1 MADPIARLDGVSYWY
16 PGADTPSLRDVSL
29 QIGSGLTLVA
39 GSSGGGKSTLLR
51 LFDGLVPQFHGGR
64 ISGHADVA
72 GMDPLRTSIPRL
84 ATRVGLVFQDVE
96 TQSVYGTV
104 EREVAFG
111 LENLGVPRSQM
122 HDRVDETLGAM
133 GILGLRGRRLATLSG
148 GERQLVQLAAVL
160 VLRPELVAL
169 DEPTSQLD
177 PHGAAAVM
185 AACSGLAAAGKAVV
199 LAEHRLESLLARADR
214 LLIVERG
221 EATGPETPRDIA
233 ALLTNPPSV
242 VEFGAALGWDPL
254 PLSVDEARAH
264 LGELPR
270 WLSDRPVSAS
280 PPARRDVEALE
291 VRRLAVGPGRQA
303 ILDGIDMA
311 VGAGEVIALVGP
323 NGSGK
328 TTLLRTLGGLLAPLE
343 GTVRRPAGR
352 TAYLPQNP
360 GALLHLP
367 TVRAEVDLTLR
378 RTGSA
383 EEVESILASFGLL
396 DLADCYPR
404 DLSSGER
411 QRAAIAVTLAGSP
424 TLALLDEPTRG
435 MDLSSRRALGAA
447 VRSLSERGS
456 AVVIATHDVDLVA
469 EVADRVFVLGDG
481 RAVELGP
488 PERACAAGSAFA
500 TQIGSL
506 FPGGPVTVAGAL
518 PALEDRDARS
528 PGRASDGAP
537 GRSAG
542 RSPGRSAGRASD
554 AAEAAS

>member
-1 MADPIARLDGVSYWY
+1 MDRPIARLDGISYWY
-16 PGADTPSLRDVSL
+16 PGADSPSLRDL
-29 QIGSGLTLVA
+29 TLEIGAGLTLVA

-51 LFDGLVPQFHGGR
+51 LLDGLVPQFHGGR
-64 ISGHADVA
+64 ISGSADVA
-72 GMDPLRTSIPRL
+72 GMDPLRTSVPRL

-111 LENLGVPRSQM
+111 LENLGVPRPQM
-122 HDRVDETLGAM
+122 HDRVDETLSEM
-133 GILGLRGRRLATLSG
+133 GIERLRGRRLATLSG

-177 PHGAAAVM
+177 PDGAAAVM
-185 AACSGLAAAGKAVV
+185 AACETLAASGRAVV
-199 LAEHRLESLLARADR
+199 LAEHRLESLLARADS
-214 LLIVERG
+214 LLIVEGG

-242 VEFGAALGWDPL
+242 VELGAALGWDPL
-254 PLSVDEARAH
+254 PLSVDEARAQVVEVPLTWSSGPAAAPLH
-264 LGELPR
+264 R
-270 WLSDRPVSAS
+270 DREP
-280 PPARRDVEALE
+280 ALE
-291 VRRLAVGPGRQA
+291 ARGLAVGPGREA
-303 ILDGIDMA
+303 ILDGVDLT

-328 TTLLRTLGGLLAPLE
+328 TTLLRALGGGLLAPLA
-343 GTVRRPAGR
+343 GTVRRSPGR
-352 TAYLPQNP
+352 AAYLPQNP

-378 RTGSA
+378 RTGSD
-383 EEVESILASFGLL
+383 EEAESILSMFGLL
-396 DLADCYPR
+396 GLAGRYPR
-404 DLSSGER
+404 DLSAGER

-424 TLALLDEPTRG
+424 ALALLDEPTRG

-447 VRSLSERGS
+447 VRLLSARGS
-456 AVVIATHDVDLVA
+456 GVVIATHDVDLVA
-469 EVADRVFVLGDG
+469 EVADRVIVLRHG

-488 PERACAAGSAFA
+488 PQRACAAGSPFA

-506 FPGGPVTVAGAL
+506 FPGGPVTVAAAQAAL
-518 PALEDRDARS
+518 GSRGRDPVGEVEVAR
-528 PGRASDGAP
+528 
-537 GRSAG
+537 
-542 RSPGRSAGRASD
+542 
-554 AAEAAS
+554 

>member
-1 MADPIARLDGVSYWY
+1 MADPIARLEGISYWY
-16 PGADTPSLRDVSL
+16 PGAATPSLRGVTL
-29 QIGSGLTLVA
+29 QIEPGLTLVA

-64 ISGHADVA
+64 ISGRADVA
-72 GMDPLRTSIPRL
+72 GLDPMRAPIARL
-84 ATRVGLVFQDVE
+84 AMRVGHVFQDVE

-133 GILGLRGRRLATLSG
+133 GIEGLRRRRLVTLSG
-148 GERQLVQLAAVL
+148 GERQLVQLAAAL

-177 PHGAAAVM
+177 PDGAAAVM
-185 AACSGLAAAGKAVV
+185 AACRKLAAAGKAVV

-214 LLIVERG
+214 LLIVESG
-221 EATGPETPRDIA
+221 EATGPERPRDIA

-254 PLSVDEARAH
+254 PMSVEEARAH
-264 LGELPR
+264 MRELPH
-270 WLSDRPVSAS
+270 WLSDRAAAS
-280 PPARRDVEALE
+280 TPYSWDVEAALE
-291 VRRLAVGPGRQA
+291 ARGLAVGPGREA
-303 ILDGIDMA
+303 ILNGIDMA
-311 VGAGEVIALVGP
+311 VGAGEVVALVGP

-328 TTLLRTLGGLLAPLE
+328 TTLLRTLGGLLAPLD
-343 GTVRRPAGR
+343 GTVRRPDGR

-378 RTGSA
+378 RTGSTEDA
-383 EEVESILASFGLL
+383 ESILSAFGLL
-396 DLADCYPR
+396 GLAERYPR

-424 TLALLDEPTRG
+424 VLALLDEPTRG
-435 MDLSSRRALGAA
+435 MDLSARRALGAA
-447 VRSLSERGS
+447 VRSLSARGS

-469 EVADRVFVLGDG
+469 EVADRVLVLGDG

-518 PALEDRDARS
+518 PALEDHNTRS
-528 PGRASDGAP
+528 PGGAP
-537 GRSAG
+537 GRPA
-542 RSPGRSAGRASD
+542 D
-554 AAEAAS
+554 AAEVAS